1 MASYNQDPKGQ
12 NRHSIHEP
20 GVRHVGSYQV
30 SGIPYLTTSFLEVES
45 KSGSIQRF
53 SFPTVAKKIIISAEA
68 NQILH
73 STVHRAEGADVLGT
87 DGSADIYISF
97 GDISGFGNNKFN
109 IGDPDLSGTASG
121 YGALASPSGKIAVPS
136 QQAKGHFKRVKF
148 NANAPQEIEIN
159 MKTNH
164 VNVHILGSSSAGYA
178 AATGSFTIYA
188 ELTSINAGRMFK
200 LEGAGIDD

>member
-1 MASYNQDPKGQ
+1 MASYEQDPKGQ
-12 NRHSIHEP
+12 NIHGIHEP

-30 SGIPYLTTSFLEVES
+30 SGIPYLTTSFLQAEA

-53 SFPTVAKKIIISAEA
+53 SFPTVAKKVVISCVP
-68 NQILH
+68 NNILH
-73 STVHRAEGADVLGT
+73 STVHRGENADVLGREI
-87 DGSADIYISF
+87 SADIYFSF
-97 GDISGFGNNKFN
+97 GDVSGLGTNKFN

-121 YGALASPSGKIAVPS
+121 YGALASPSGKIAVPT
-136 QQAKGHFKRVKF
+136 QQAKGHFKRVRF
-148 NANAPQEIEIN
+148 SSQTDTEVEIN

-164 VNVHILGSSSAGYA
+164 INIHVLGSGSAGFA

>member
-1 MASYNQDPKGQ
+1 MASYEQDPKGQ
-12 NRHSIHEP
+12 NIHARHEP
-20 GVRHVGSYQV
+20 GIRHVGSYQV
-30 SGIPYLTTSFLEVES
+30 SGIPYLTTSFLQAES

-53 SFPTVAKKIIISAEA
+53 SFPTVAKKVVISCVP

-73 STVHRAEGADVLGT
+73 STVHRGEGADVLGS
-87 DGSADIYISF
+87 DSSADIYISF
-97 GDISGFGNNKFN
+97 GDISDFGTNKFN

-121 YGALASPSGKIAVPS
+121 YGALASPSGKIAVPN
-136 QQAKGHFKRVKF
+136 QQAKGHFKRVEF
-148 NANAPQEIEIN
+148 NANAPQDLEIN

-164 VNVHILGSSSAGYA
+164 INIHVLGSSSAGYS

-200 LEGAGIDD
+200 LEGSGIDD